1 MGTLSELKVY
11 RTEDVSLEPF
21 QGKTIAILGY
31 GIQGSAQA
39 ANFKDGGFKV
49 VVGGRP
55 GKSLQ
60 QAQADGF
67 ETLSYAD
74 ASKTADIVCL
84 LVPDPAH
91 GDVFQQIQQHLS
103 GKTLVVA
110 GGLSLFSKT
119 IVPSNDCDV
128 VMVAPSG
135 PGRLV
140 RSSFLSKQGM
150 VAAFAVHQDASGHA
164 KHTALALCR
173 ALGFTQMGVLE
184 CRVKDEAACDVFGEQ
199 ALLCGGL
206 AELVKASYRT
216 LVDRGYSKEM
226 AYLGT
231 LYELRGLVD
240 MYYHYGI
247 DGMYERV
254 SEAARFGGLKN
265 GSRIIDDRVRQ
276 NLEKVLDEIESGSFM
291 TQFSG
296 ESKNGFAWTKEKI
309 EAERG
314 ADINQV
320 GARIRREFRITP

>member
-1 MGTLSELKVY
+1 MGKLSELKVY
-11 RTEDVSLEPF
+11 RTEDVFLEPL

-39 ANFKDGGFKV
+39 ANFRDGGFKV

-60 QAQADGF
+60 QAKADGF
-67 ETLSYAD
+67 ETCSYPEAVARAD
-74 ASKTADIVCL
+74 VVCL

-91 GDVFQQIQQHLS
+91 GDVFQQIKPHLS

-110 GGLSLFSKT
+110 GGLSLFSKL
-119 IVPSNDCDV
+119 IVPAPDCDV

-140 RSSFLSKQGM
+140 RSTFLSKQGM

-164 KHTALALCR
+164 KQTALAICR
-173 ALGFTQMGVLE
+173 ALGFTQTGVLE
-184 CRVKDEAACDVFGEQ
+184 CRIEDEAACDVFGEQ
-199 ALLCGGL
+199 AVLCGGL
-206 AELVKASYRT
+206 AELVKQAYQT

-240 MYYHYGI
+240 LYHHFGI

-265 GSRIIDDRVRQ
+265 GSRIVDSHVRE
-276 NLEKVLDEIESGSFM
+276 NMEKMLDEIESGKFM
-291 TQFSG
+291 TEFAK
-296 ESKNGFAWTKEKI
+296 ESQTGFAWTKKKL
-309 EAERG
+309 AEERD
-314 ADINQV
+314 ADINRL
-320 GARIRREFRITP
+320 GAKIRKEFRITP